1 MKAAPGQVTLGFMAF
16 TAATTSGRL
25 AGDWLTRRYGITGML
40 RGSGLL
46 TAAGLL
52 LSVLLPYPI
61 PAAAGF
67 FLVGLGVS
75 TVIPLV
81 YSAAGKSSAM
91 SQSMA
96 LAAVS
101 TLGFFGFLAGPPII
115 GFIAE
120 AAGLR
125 WSFAVIAVMGL
136 MITFLASKKNA

>member
-1 MKAAPGQVTLGFMAF
+1 M
-16 TAATTSGRL
+16 
-25 AGDWLTRRYGITGML
+25 
-40 RGSGLL
+40 
-46 TAAGLL
+46 
-52 LSVLLPYPI
+52 
-61 PAAAGF
+61 
-67 FLVGLGVS
+67 GLGVS

-81 YSAAGKSSAM
+81 YSAAGKSSTM

-125 WSFAVIAVMGL
+125 WSFAVIALMGL